1 MSRDCQGVKY
11 FGWVAK
17 CNVKYRNLR
26 ERKNEIC
33 FKLFRN
39 DRTKIHLPNNLNI
52 NFNFS
57 KCKGTAERM
66 CLTTVLSRY
75 RSKSNEYLQINLK
88 HITVAIISC

>member
-1 MSRDCQGVKY
+1 MMSRDCQGVKY

-52 NFNFS
+52 NSEFS
-57 KCKGTAERM
+57 NAQKLRIKKWGTKQNT
-66 CLTTVLSRY
+66 L
-75 RSKSNEYLQINLK
+75 SKSKNAYNNGATK
-88 HITVAIISC
+88 IIPA